1 MFFPL
6 FLKKKEMSSDKEL
19 HSTIHSLKNEM
30 HRQKKKLTESI
41 RYASYI
47 QKALLP
53 SPLLF
58 KKLLPDHFVLFQPK
72 DIVSGDFFWITRKKS
87 DIIIA
92 VAVCTG
98 HGVPGAF
105 MSILGITTLREVINR
120 GSYSSAGSILNQLR
134 EGIMKAL
141 NQTGEEFE
149 QKDGIDMA
157 LCLLNTESNEI
168 EFAGAFNPIYVIQN
182 KRLIEIN
189 GDKMPIGVAAEEERP
204 FTTHRFSLEADNVI
218 YLFTD
223 GFVDQFGG
231 TKGKKFKYQPF
242 RNLILK
248 IHEMPMHKQKEE
260 FQKAFE
266 KWKGEHSQLDD
277 LLIVGFSYHVDNSYK
292 QLK

>member
-1 MFFPL
+1 
-6 FLKKKEMSSDKEL
+6 MSSDREL
-19 HSTIHSLKNEM
+19 HSTINNLKHEI
-30 HRQKKKLTESI
+30 HRQKKELTESI

-58 KKLLPDHFVLFQPK
+58 KKLLPDHFVLYQPK
-72 DIVSGDFFWITRKKS
+72 DIVSGDFFWITKKKS

-92 VAVCTG
+92 VADCTG

-105 MSILGITTLREVINR
+105 MSILGITTLSEVINR
-120 GSYSSAGSILNQLR
+120 GCYSSAGSILNQLR

-141 NQTGEEFE
+141 NQTGEEYE

-157 LCLLNTESNEI
+157 LCLLNTESNQI
-168 EFAGAFNPIYVIQN
+168 EYSGAFNPIYIVQN
-182 KRLIEIN
+182 KRLVEIN
-189 GDKMPIGVAAEEERP
+189 GDKMPIGVAAEEEKP
-204 FTTHRFSLEADNVI
+204 FNTHRIALEPGNVI

-260 FQKAFE
+260 LRQAFE
-266 KWKGEHSQLDD
+266 KWRGEHQQLDD
-277 LLIVGFSYHVDNSYK
+277 LLIVGFRY
-292 QLK
+292 QC

>member
-1 MFFPL
+1 
-6 FLKKKEMSSDKEL
+6 MSSDKEL
-19 HSTIHSLKNEM
+19 QSTIHNLKHEI
-30 HRQKKKLTESI
+30 HRQKKELTESI

-58 KKLLPDHFVLFQPK
+58 KKLLPDHFILFQPR
-72 DIVSGDFFWITRKKS
+72 DIVSGDFFWINKKKS

-92 VAVCTG
+92 VADCTG

-105 MSILGITTLREVINR
+105 MSILGITTLAEVINR
-120 GSYSSAGSILNQLR
+120 GCYSSAGSILNQLR

-157 LCLLNTESNEI
+157 LCLLHTESNEI
-168 EFAGAFNPIYVIQN
+168 EYAGAFNPIYVVQN
-182 KRLIEIN
+182 KRLFEID
-189 GDKMPIGVAAEEERP
+189 GDKMPIGVAAEEEKP
-204 FTTHRFSLEADNVI
+204 FKTHRLTLEPDNVI

-231 TKGKKFKYQPF
+231 AKGKKFKYQPF

-248 IHEMPMHKQKEE
+248 IHELPMHRQKEE
-260 FQKAFE
+260 LLKIFE
-266 KWKGEHSQLDD
+266 KWKGEHQQLDD
-277 LLIVGFSYHVDNSYK
+277 LLIVGFRYHVNNSH
-292 QLK
+292 QSINN

>member
-1 MFFPL
+1 
-6 FLKKKEMSSDKEL
+6 MSFDKEL
-19 HSTIHSLKNEM
+19 HSTIHSLKHEIY
-30 HRQKKKLTESI
+30 RQKKELTESI

-92 VAVCTG
+92 VADCTG

-231 TKGKKFKYQPF
+231 AKGKKFKYQPF

-277 LLIVGFSYHVDNSYK
+277 LLIVGFRYHVDNSYQSIK
-292 QLK
+292 N

>member
-1 MFFPL
+1 
-6 FLKKKEMSSDKEL
+6 MSSDKEL
-19 HSTIHSLKNEM
+19 HSTIHNLKHEI
-30 HRQKKKLTESI
+30 HRQKKELTESI

-92 VAVCTG
+92 VADCTG

-105 MSILGITTLREVINR
+105 MSILGITTLNEVINR

-141 NQTGEEFE
+141 NQTGEEYE

-157 LCLLNTESNEI
+157 ICKLNTESNEI
-168 EFAGAFNPIYVIQN
+168 EYAGAFNPIYIIQN
-182 KRLIEIN
+182 RRLTEID
-189 GDKMPIGVAAEEERP
+189 GDKMPIGISAEEERP
-204 FTTHRFSLEADNVI
+204 FKTHRFSLKPDNVI

-231 TKGKKFKYQPF
+231 AMGKKYKYQPF
-242 RNLILK
+242 RKLILK
-248 IHEMPMHKQKEE
+248 IHELPMHKQKEMLLNE
-260 FQKAFE
+260 FE
-266 KWKGEHSQLDD
+266 KWKGSHQQLDD
-277 LLIVGFSYHVDNSYK
+277 LLIVGFRY
-292 QLK
+292 QCG

>member
-1 MFFPL
+1 
-6 FLKKKEMSSDKEL
+6 MSSDKEL
-19 HSTIHSLKNEM
+19 HSTIHHLKNEI
-30 HRQKKKLTESI
+30 HRQKKELTESI

-53 SPLLF
+53 SPVIF
-58 KKLLPDHFVLFQPK
+58 KKLLPDHFILFQPK

-92 VAVCTG
+92 VADCTG

-105 MSILGITTLREVINR
+105 MSILGVTTLSEVVNR
-120 GSYSSAGSILNQLR
+120 GCYSSAGSILNKLR

-141 NQTGEEFE
+141 NQTGEDYE

-157 LCLLNTESNEI
+157 ICLLHTESNEI
-168 EFAGAFNPIYVIQN
+168 EYAGAFNPIYIVQN
-182 KRLIEIN
+182 KQLLEID

-204 FTTHRFSLEADNVI
+204 FKTHRISLEPDNVI

-231 TKGKKFKYQPF
+231 SKGKKFKYQPF

-248 IHEMPMHKQKEE
+248 IHELPMHKQKEE
-260 FQKAFE
+260 LLKAFE
-266 KWKGEHSQLDD
+266 KWKGDHQQLDD
-277 LLIVGFSYHVDNSYK
+277 LLVVGFRYHVNNSD
-292 QLK
+292 QSIVH

>member
-1 MFFPL
+1 MP
-6 FLKKKEMSSDKEL
+6 SDREL
-19 HSTIHSLKNEM
+19 QSTINNLKHEI
-30 HRQKKKLTESI
+30 HRQKTELTESI

-47 QKALLP
+47 QRALLP
-53 SPLLF
+53 SQLLF
-58 KKLLPDHFVLFQPK
+58 KKLLPDHFVLYQPK
-72 DIVSGDFFWITRKKS
+72 DIVSGDFFWITKKKS

-92 VAVCTG
+92 VADCTG

-105 MSILGITTLREVINR
+105 MSILGITTLNEVVNR
-120 GSYSSAGSILNQLR
+120 GCYSSAGSILNQLR

-141 NQTGEEFE
+141 NQTGEEYE

-168 EFAGAFNPIYVIQN
+168 EYAGAFNPIYIVQN
-182 KRLIEIN
+182 KRLVEIN

-204 FTTHRFSLEADNVI
+204 FKTHRFSLEPENVI

-231 TKGKKFKYQPF
+231 VKGKKFKYQPF

-248 IHEMPMHKQKEE
+248 IHQLPMHKQKEE
-260 FQKAFE
+260 LVKAFE
-266 KWKGEHSQLDD
+266 KWRGEHQQLDD
-277 LLIVGFSYHVDNSYK
+277 LLILGFRY
-292 QLK
+292 QC

>member
-1 MFFPL
+1 
-6 FLKKKEMSSDKEL
+6 MSSDREL
-19 HSTIHSLKNEM
+19 QSTISNLKNEI
-30 HRQKKKLTESI
+30 HRQKKELTESI

-53 SPLLF
+53 SPILF
-58 KKLLPDHFVLFQPK
+58 KKLLPDHFVLYQPR
-72 DIVSGDFFWITRKKS
+72 DIVSGDFFWITKKKS

-92 VAVCTG
+92 VADCTG

-105 MSILGITTLREVINR
+105 MSILGITTLNEVVNR
-120 GSYSSAGSILNQLR
+120 GCYSSAGSILNQLR

-141 NQTGEEFE
+141 NQTGQEFE

-157 LCLLNTESNEI
+157 LCLLDTESNQI
-168 EFAGAFNPIYVIQN
+168 EYAGAFNPLYIVQN
-182 KRLIEIN
+182 KRLVEIN
-189 GDKMPIGVAAEEERP
+189 GDKMPIGVAAEEEKP
-204 FTTHRFSLEADNVI
+204 FKTHRFSLEPENVI

-248 IHEMPMHKQKEE
+248 IHELPMHKQKEE
-260 FQKAFE
+260 LYMAFE
-266 KWKGEHSQLDD
+266 KWKGEQQQLDD
-277 LLIVGFSYHVDNSYK
+277 LLILGFRY
-292 QLK
+292 QC